1 MTTPHPTSHPERRQ
15 HARRPLAELV
25 GRVGFSQPMRVLDL
39 SLQGARVRTGEALAP
54 RRRYH
59 FQLAGLDLVGEV
71 ARCALVLLEP
81 DEEGGRP
88 RFESGVAFETLS
100 PAVQRRLRR
109 LLASLPRHGPG
120 PVAVATG

>member
-1 MTTPHPTSHPERRQ
+1 MTNPAERRQ
-15 HARRPLAELV
+15 STRRPLAELV

-39 SLQGARVRTGEALAP
+39 SLQGARVRTGDALAP

-71 ARCALVLLEP
+71 ARCTLVLLEP

-109 LLASLPRHGPG
+109 LLASLPRLGGVPAAG
-120 PVAVATG
+120 AGRAPRP